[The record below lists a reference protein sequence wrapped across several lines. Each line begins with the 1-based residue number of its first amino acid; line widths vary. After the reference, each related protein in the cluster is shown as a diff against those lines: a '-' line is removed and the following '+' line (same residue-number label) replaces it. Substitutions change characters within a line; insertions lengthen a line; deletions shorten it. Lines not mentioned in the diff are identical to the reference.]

1 MRYLV
6 IVPGSDQSEGGQLPP
21 QDLVDRM
28 QKFNEDMQA
37 AGVMLWADGLYPT
50 THGVKIRFD
59 DDRKVVTDGPFAE
72 TKEVIAGFW
81 LIETRT
87 KEEAVEWIKRAP
99 FGGGVEII
107 LRQIH
112 DNADFEAAMK
122 EKAAQQA

>member
-6 IVPGSDQSEGGQLPP
+6 IVPGNDQSEGGALPP

-28 QKFNEDMQA
+28 KKFNDDMQA

-112 DNADFEAAMK
+112 DNADFEAAMQ
-122 EKAAQQA
+122 EKAAQEA